1 MPKTKILSLLLF
13 LIAAL
18 TFTTFQSIYAEER
31 GTREGEHGET
41 RKTPEIEIPK
51 MVVTGSREAVDDP
64 DKLPVPVQ
72 IITKQ
77 EIEGIGAVNLGQVLE
92 LVQGVELVTSPDQN
106 ISPGFKTFRMR
117 GMDIE
122 HCLVLV
128 DGRRLPGAI
137 PTTAGYSYT
146 DISSINVDMIE
157 RIEVLRDGASAQYGS
172 DAVAGVINIITKKY
186 VQGFSANTQYGASAR
201 NDGTDRHGD
210 VSGGFPLGPLYLSLG
225 AFINDVDHYD
235 RLKST
240 ENPYRWDS
248 PDYDQTGGTAKLVY
262 DISDQQFLA
271 LDLRY
276 IESDSEFQKDK
287 MASRLTDKTQLDSAL
302 SWEGGFDRWT
312 FYLGS
317 YYASQDTERRQT
329 EDPDYKNDMDW
340 ENLQQDANIFW
351 EATSWLSLFTG
362 VSSREETIDSE
373 WCDLDETRR
382 LKAVFAEAIL
392 RPFDGFKVQLSG
404 RFEDYSDFG
413 ENFTP
418 KLAARYEILPSL
430 AVRASVSKSYQVPT
444 LFQMHYEWLDAMGGA
459 DIHGNPDL
467 NPAEGLNITAGAIW
481 KISERKKTSLTVDL
495 FQNKIEDRI
504 DSYFTDM
511 GDAAAGRNPQITYV
525 NHKGTSTFKGAEA
538 NFSTGLPCGFGI
550 DIMGSVLFA
559 EGPLDLDGPDDKDL
573 RNRPRSN
580 FHANLRYRY
589 RDRFWG
595 NFRYNYRGKYVT
607 KFEKVRG
614 HDTVN
619 AQLNFAITDN
629 IIFYVGGRNLLD
641 EKPPVDPELYEIGHM
656 QGMLD
661 SNIGAFYYTG
671 LRLRFR

>member
-1 MPKTKILSLLLF
+1 MSRIKILLLLFF

-18 TFTTFQSIYAEER
+18 TFTTFQSIHAEER
-31 GTREGEHGET
+31 GTPEGEHEET

-51 MVVTGSREAVDDP
+51 MVVTGSREAVDTP
-64 DKLPVPVQ
+64 EKLPVPVQ

-77 EIEGIGAVNLGQVLE
+77 EIEDIGAVNLEQVLE
-92 LVQGVELVTSPDQN
+92 LVQGVELVTSPDLN

-128 DGRRLPGAI
+128 DGRRLPGAS

-146 DISSINVDMIE
+146 DISTINVDMIE

-186 VQGFSANTQYGASAR
+186 VRGFSANTQYGQSKEG
-201 NDGTDRHGD
+201 DGTDRHLD
-210 VSGGFPLGPLYLSLG
+210 ASGGFPLGPLHVSLG
-225 AFINDVDHYD
+225 TFVNDVDHYD

-240 ENPYRWDS
+240 DNPYRWDS

-276 IESDSEFQKDK
+276 IESDSEFQKDR
-287 MASRLTDKTQLDSAL
+287 MASRLTDKTQLDSGL

-317 YYASQDTERRQT
+317 YYAYQDTERRQT
-329 EDPDYKNDMDW
+329 EDPDYKSDMDW
-340 ENLQQDANIFW
+340 ENLQHDANVLW

-362 VSSREETIDSE
+362 VSWREEEIDSKQRYF
-373 WCDLDETRR
+373 DETRR
-382 LKAVFAEAIL
+382 LKAVFAETIV

-418 KLAARYEILPSL
+418 KLAVRYEILPSL
-430 AVRASVSKSYQVPT
+430 AVRASISESYQVPT
-444 LFQMHYEWLDAMGGA
+444 LFQMHDEFLGAMGWN

-467 NPAEGLNITAGAIW
+467 DPAEGLNITAGAVW
-481 KISERKKTSLTVDL
+481 KISEKRETSLTVDL

-511 GDAAAGRNPQITYV
+511 GDPAAGRNAQTTYV
-525 NHKGTSTFKGAEA
+525 NYKGTSTFKGAEA
-538 NFSTGLPCGFGI
+538 NFSTGLPYGFGI

-559 EGPLDLDGPDDKDL
+559 EGPLEPDGPDDKDL

-580 FHANLRYRY
+580 LHANLRYKY
-589 RDRFWG
+589 RDWFWG

-607 KFEKVRG
+607 RYEKVPG
-614 HDTVN
+614 YDTVN

-629 IIFYVGGRNLLD
+629 IIFYVGGRNLFD
-641 EKPPVDPELYEIGHM
+641 EKPPVDPELYETGHM
-656 QGMLD
+656 QGMID

-671 LRLRFR
+671 LRLRL

>member
-1 MPKTKILSLLLF
+1 MAKIKILSLLFF

-18 TFTTFQSIYAEER
+18 TLTTFRSVHAEER
-31 GTREGEHGET
+31 GSPEGEHEET

-51 MVVTGSREAVDDP
+51 MVVTGSREAVDAP

-72 IITKQ
+72 IITKK
-77 EIEGIGAVNLGQVLE
+77 EIEDVGAVNLGQVLE
-92 LVQGVELVTSPDQN
+92 LVQGVELVTSPDLN

-117 GMDIE
+117 GMDIA

-128 DGRRLPGAI
+128 DGRRLPGAA

-146 DISSINVDMIE
+146 DISAINVDMIE

-186 VQGFSANTQYGASAR
+186 VRGFSANTQYGASAR
-201 NDGTDRHGD
+201 SDGVERHAD
-210 VSGGFPLGPLYLSLG
+210 ASGGFPVGPLYLSLG

-235 RLKST
+235 RLESAD
-240 ENPYRWDS
+240 NPYRWDS

-262 DISDQQFLA
+262 DISDQQFLV

-276 IESDSEFQKDK
+276 IESDSEFQKDR
-287 MASRLTDKTQLDSAL
+287 MAGRLTDKTQLDSAL

-317 YYASQDTERRQT
+317 YYATQDTKRRQT
-329 EDPDYKNDMDW
+329 EDPDYKSDMDW
-340 ENLQQDANIFW
+340 ENLQHDANVLW

-362 VSSREETIDSE
+362 VSWREEEIDSGQRYF
-373 WCDLDETRR
+373 DESRR

-413 ENFTP
+413 ENFAP

-444 LFQMHYEWLDAMGGA
+444 LFQMHDEFLGAMGWN

-467 NPAEGLNITAGAIW
+467 DPAEGLNITAGAVW
-481 KISERKKTSLTVDL
+481 KISEERETSLTVDL

-504 DSYFTDM
+504 DSYFTDI
-511 GDAAAGRNPQITYV
+511 GDPAAGQNAQTTYV
-525 NHKGTSTFKGAEA
+525 NYKGTSTFKGAEA
-538 NFSTGLPCGFGI
+538 NFSTGLPYGFGI

-559 EGPLDLDGPDDKDL
+559 EGPLEPDGPDDKDL

-580 FHANLRYRY
+580 AHVNLRYKH
-589 RDRFWG
+589 RDWFWG

-607 KFEKVRG
+607 RYEKVSG
-614 HDTVN
+614 YDTVN

-629 IIFYVGGRNLLD
+629 IIFYVGGRNLFD
-641 EKPPVDPELYEIGHM
+641 EKPPVDPELYETGHM
-656 QGMLD
+656 QGMID

-671 LRLRFR
+671 LRLRF